1 MANWKSERISAAV
14 LLTYATVTY
23 TSILCFEL
31 YGLRPSYTEAY
42 SEVSSLFGIGAY
54 LAWWLT
60 ALSVVMRPD
69 SPEAPFDPSWLGRL
83 IYRPDIV
90 TSTVYVIFAAINT
103 IIRVVPRSRN
113 LAEVD
118 AGLTVLEAGADLCI
132 VYLFVTVTEG
142 FTRVLTIGLLTASI
156 FVHHVSPIANQSLPP
171 STRSV
176 HNQHWIINLLLEG

>member
-1 MANWKSERISAAV
+1 MSERLCAAV
-14 LLTYATVTY
+14 LLPYATVTY

-31 YGLRPSYTEAY
+31 YGLRPSNAEAY
-42 SEVSSLFGIGAY
+42 SDVSSFFGPGAF

-69 SPEAPFDPSWLGRL
+69 SPEAPPNRSWLWRL

-90 TSTVYVIFAAINT
+90 TSVVYLIFVAINT

-118 AGLTVLEAGADLCI
+118 AGLTVLEAGADLSI
-132 VYLFVTVTEG
+132 MYLFFTITEG
-142 FTRVLTIGLLTASI
+142 FTRVLTLGLLTASI
-156 FVHHVSPIANQSLPP
+156 VIHHVPPVANRSSPP

-176 HNQHWIINLLLEG
+176 YNQYQVLDL

>member
-1 MANWKSERISAAV
+1 MADLKSERISAAV

-31 YGLRPSYTEAY
+31 YGLRPSYAEAY
-42 SEVSSLFGIGAY
+42 SEVSSFFGIGAY

-69 SPEAPFDPSWLGRL
+69 SPEAPFNHWIWRL
-83 IYRPDIV
+83 IYRPDII
-90 TSTVYVIFAAINT
+90 TSTIYVIFAAINT
-103 IIRVVPRSRN
+103 IVRVVPRSRN

-118 AGLTVLEAGADLCI
+118 AGLTVLEAGADLSI
-132 VYLFVTVTEG
+132 VYLFVTITEG
-142 FTRVLTIGLLTASI
+142 FTRVLTLGLLTASI
-156 FVHHVSPIANQSLPP
+156 FVHHVSPIANQSSPP

-176 HNQHWIINLLLEG
+176 SNKHWILNL

>member
-1 MANWKSERISAAV
+1 MADLKSERISAAV

-31 YGLRPSYTEAY
+31 YGLRPSYAEAY
-42 SEVSSLFGIGAY
+42 SEVSSFFGIGAY

-69 SPEAPFDPSWLGRL
+69 SPEAPFNHWIWQL
-83 IYRPDIV
+83 IYRPDII
-90 TSTVYVIFAAINT
+90 TSTIYVIFAAINT
-103 IIRVVPRSRN
+103 IVRVVPRSRN

-118 AGLTVLEAGADLCI
+118 AGLTVLEAGADLSI
-132 VYLFVTVTEG
+132 VYLFVTITEG
-142 FTRVLTIGLLTASI
+142 FTRVLTLGLLTASI
-156 FVHHVSPIANQSLPP
+156 FVHHVSPIANQSSPS

-176 HNQHWIINLLLEG
+176 SNKHWILNL

>member
-1 MANWKSERISAAV
+1 MANLMSERVCAAV
-14 LLTYATVTY
+14 LLPYATVTY

-31 YGLRPSYTEAY
+31 YGLRPSYAEAY
-42 SEVSSLFGIGAY
+42 SEVSSFFGSGAY

-69 SPEAPFDPSWLGRL
+69 SPEAPSNRSWLWRL

-90 TSTVYVIFAAINT
+90 TSTVYVISVAINT
-103 IIRVVPRSRN
+103 IVRVVPRSRN

-118 AGLTVLEAGADLCI
+118 AGLTVLEAGADLSI
-132 VYLFVTVTEG
+132 VYLFVTITEG
-142 FTRVLTIGLLTASI
+142 FTRVLTIGLLMASI
-156 FVHHVSPIANQSLPP
+156 FVHHVSPIANQSSPP

-176 HNQHWIINLLLEG
+176 YNQYQILNL